1 MLKKKTS
8 FLFAI
13 CLCSEVGR
21 YEFENLARMMVEF
34 LFGLLLATSSSML
47 FAYCKIVRIS
57 LPGLKNQE
65 SFIIIYFLFTYSIP
79 VTKVHVQA

>member
-1 MLKKKTS
+1 
-8 FLFAI
+8 
-13 CLCSEVGR
+13 
-21 YEFENLARMMVEF
+21 MMVEF
-34 LFGLLLATSSSML
+34 LFGLLLATTSML

>member
-1 MLKKKTS
+1 
-8 FLFAI
+8 
-13 CLCSEVGR
+13 
-21 YEFENLARMMVEF
+21 MMVEF

>member
-13 CLCSEVGR
+13 CLWSEVGR

-34 LFGLLLATSSSML
+34 LFGLLLATSML

>member
-1 MLKKKTS
+1 
-8 FLFAI
+8 
-13 CLCSEVGR
+13 
-21 YEFENLARMMVEF
+21 MMVEF
-34 LFGLLLATSSSML
+34 LFGLLLATSML

-65 SFIIIYFLFTYSIP
+65 SCIIIYFLFTYSIP